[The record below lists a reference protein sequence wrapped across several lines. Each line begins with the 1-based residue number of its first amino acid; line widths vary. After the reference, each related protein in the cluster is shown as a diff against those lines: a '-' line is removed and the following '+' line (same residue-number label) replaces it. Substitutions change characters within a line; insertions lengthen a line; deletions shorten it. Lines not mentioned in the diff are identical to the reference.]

1 MSEDWKNDRAEADM
15 KRHEAEMISKLNQ
28 KKKQISKTWTITATA
43 IGDNAETL
51 MADFVNGLFGE
62 DSHINKVD
70 GVAVTV
76 AAVSDSS
83 DTH

>member
-15 KRHEAEMISKLNQ
+15 KRHEAEMIAKLNQ
-28 KKKQISKTWTITATA
+28 KKKQVTKTWTITATA
-43 IGDNAETL
+43 VGDNAETL
-51 MADFVNGLFGE
+51 MSDFVSGLFGE

-76 AAVSDSS
+76 RAVSDSS
-83 DTH
+83 EAQ

>member
-1 MSEDWKNDRAEADM
+1 
-15 KRHEAEMISKLNQ
+15 
-28 KKKQISKTWTITATA
+28 
-43 IGDNAETL
+43 
-51 MADFVNGLFGE
+51 MADFMNGLFGE

-76 AAVSDSS
+76 AAVSDAS